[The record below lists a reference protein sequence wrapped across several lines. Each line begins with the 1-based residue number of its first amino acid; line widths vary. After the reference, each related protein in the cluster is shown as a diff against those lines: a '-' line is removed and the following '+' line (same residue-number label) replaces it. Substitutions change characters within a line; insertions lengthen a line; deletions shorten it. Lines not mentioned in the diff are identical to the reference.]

1 MKLER
6 SNVDFYMWRKKVDSS
21 LFNYKGTSIP
31 NWACKMWQIDKN
43 FINATSKK
51 QKESVVRILF
61 EKVEY
66 EGWLTVVKKN
76 RTPVFRLWF
85 SDYLLYRIKDVF
97 LMSYMRD
104 IESRLRSKIDRK
116 KIEDEI
122 PFWEFLDIEFN
133 IDENEFIFTSY
144 YTQKPSFPELFSRLI
159 GSPVLHKI
167 DDEISKTNKDRI
179 YKQDWKPRQE
189 FETEIGAENVIY
201 TLLDTKNKLIYV
213 GEAKKLISRFRQ
225 GHSVITNWDFYRY
238 ELLPKSMMR
247 ERVTLERMMIRFMAT
262 LFPNNK
268 NIKSMELSKYKLV
281 NDKIDKY

>member
-1 MKLER
+1 
-6 SNVDFYMWRKKVDSS
+6 
-21 LFNYKGTSIP
+21 
-31 NWACKMWQIDKN
+31 MWQIDKN